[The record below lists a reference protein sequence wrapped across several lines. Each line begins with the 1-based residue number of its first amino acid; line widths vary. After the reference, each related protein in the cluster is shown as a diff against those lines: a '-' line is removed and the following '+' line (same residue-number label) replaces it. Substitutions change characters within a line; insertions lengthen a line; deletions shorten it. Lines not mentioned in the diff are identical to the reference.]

1 MQDIPLWVSTRV
13 SLGCSIFDGIAKD
26 FETQAVPPQL
36 DYHKVLCE
44 VLNDA
49 EEEEAEFDD
58 KQEEEED
65 SDGQAGIGS
74 FSTLRDALWLVFT
87 SQSGKEEVE

>member
-1 MQDIPLWVSTRV
+1 
-13 SLGCSIFDGIAKD
+13 
-26 FETQAVPPQL
+26 VPPQL

-74 FSTLRDALWLVFT
+74 FSTLRDALDWSLQVNLAKKRLNNRWADKV
-87 SQSGKEEVE
+87 GP